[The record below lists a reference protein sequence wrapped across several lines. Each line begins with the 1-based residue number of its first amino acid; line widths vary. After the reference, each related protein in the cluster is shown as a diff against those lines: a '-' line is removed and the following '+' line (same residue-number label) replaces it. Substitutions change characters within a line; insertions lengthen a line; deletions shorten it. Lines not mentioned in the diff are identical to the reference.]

1 MTFES
6 GVSGASGLSGL
17 SGRWRLEVIKA
28 LFDVKKTRRGMRGA
42 GCGMGAG
49 ISMKA
54 RHYIWM
60 TYMMTVI
67 VDGF

>member
-1 MTFES
+1 
-6 GVSGASGLSGL
+6 
-17 SGRWRLEVIKA
+17 
-28 LFDVKKTRRGMRGA
+28 MRGA
-42 GCGMGAG
+42 GCGEVAG
-49 ISMKA
+49 VSKKA